1 MKTRKPVLLRIV
13 AAFAIAG
20 SSLLA
25 FAVDS
30 GASMSAD
37 DALAQ
42 LVMGNQ
48 FYASGSLGNLV
59 ANSRPKIRQR
69 LAAGQ
74 QPYAIVLGCSDS
86 RVPPEIVFNKGLG
99 EVFPIR
105 VAGNVLA
112 PHETGSIQ
120 YALEHLGS
128 RLVVVLG
135 HEKCG
140 AVTAA
145 VTCANNPVCAYDPIA
160 FYEPS
165 SIGNIVIDILP
176 SVQGADVEASV
187 VENVRRMVEALDAD
201 PVVEELRAKGE
212 IIEVI
217 GAKYDL
223 DTGIVTILP

>member
-13 AAFAIAG
+13 AALAIAG

-30 GASMSAD
+30 DASLSAD

-42 LVMGNQ
+42 LVRGNQ

-86 RVPPEIVFNKGLG
+86 RVPPEIVFDKGLG

-128 RLVVVLG
+128 RLIVVLG

-145 VTCANNPVCAYDPIA
+145 VTCANNPVCADDPIA

-165 SIGNIVIDILP
+165 SIGSIVDDILP

-201 PVVEELRAKGE
+201 PVVEELRAQGE

-223 DTGIVTILP
+223 DTGIVTVLP